1 MDVHIRRA
9 HAQHIAAAVEDVAL
23 AENVALFLQI
33 GDVVRDTL
41 SAVGDLPADT
51 IEQVYAA
58 DALARRRA
66 GEIMA
71 KLS

>member
-1 MDVHIRRA
+1 M
-9 HAQHIAAAVEDVAL
+9 
-23 AENVALFLQI
+23 QI

>member
-1 MDVHIRRA
+1 MNAANEEANARFRA
-9 HAQHIAAAVEDVAL
+9 GVL
-23 AENVALFLQI
+23 RFLQI